1 MAAQTQSHCGDKSH
15 SLLKF
20 DAELTP
26 WQIAQREPNDDYRKH
41 KLLALST
48 LTQSG
53 DQLLAGF
60 RAHGGGDALCGAVQ
74 MLDAYQAH
82 LKDMLEVCDLASVRL
97 YAVATVMLDNEQG
110 EA

>member
-1 MAAQTQSHCGDKSH
+1 MAQALSHCGATPRPI
-15 SLLKF
+15 LQF
-20 DAELTP
+20 NAALTP
-26 WQIAQREPNDDYRKH
+26 WQIAQREPHDDYRKH

-82 LKDMLEVCDLASVRL
+82 LKDMLEVCDLASARL